1 MTEPIIIEQ
10 PSERVLK
17 LFDMM
22 RNHKNKQL
30 EKMKDMDHGI
40 FSIKV

>member
-1 MTEPIIIEQ
+1 MTKPIIIEN
-10 PSERVLK
+10 PSEKVLK

-22 RNHKNKQL
+22 KNHKNSQL
-30 EKMKDMDHGI
+30 EKMKDMQSGI